1 MIIGSLDVG
10 IYNLSY
16 SIIKIIKKQDPSGND
31 IESVVKILKW
41 DCIEIANRD
50 SMKKNKEHVLIN
62 MPLVLDNITEF
73 HNCDVILI
81 ENQPCMKNP
90 IMKKIQCHLHA
101 YFIIKGFHNK
111 DSKIELIKPINASN
125 KLKVYDGP
133 DLDIKQCKSKY
144 IMRKKYAVEHC
155 KYFLEKYEEND
166 YMEHYMKQKKKDDYA
181 DCYLQALYYFN
192 TAILRKKL
200 TKKRKKKVV
209 KKDTSESL

>member
-16 SIIKIIKKQDPSGND
+16 SIIEIIKKQDPSGND

-101 YFIIKGFHNK
+101 YFIIKVFII
-111 DSKIELIKPINASN
+111 KI
-125 KLKVYDGP
+125 LK
-133 DLDIKQCKSKY
+133 
-144 IMRKKYAVEHC
+144 
-155 KYFLEKYEEND
+155 
-166 YMEHYMKQKKKDDYA
+166 
-181 DCYLQALYYFN
+181 
-192 TAILRKKL
+192 
-200 TKKRKKKVV
+200 
-209 KKDTSESL
+209 

>member
-1 MIIGSLDVG
+1 MSFTRIF
-10 IYNLSY
+10 YY
-16 SIIKIIKKQDPSGND
+16 
-31 IESVVKILKW
+31 
-41 DCIEIANRD
+41 
-50 SMKKNKEHVLIN
+50 
-62 MPLVLDNITEF
+62 
-73 HNCDVILI
+73 
-81 ENQPCMKNP
+81 
-90 IMKKIQCHLHA
+90 
-101 YFIIKGFHNK
+101 KGFHNK

-192 TAILRKKL
+192 TSILGKKL
-200 TKKRKKKVV
+200 TKKRKKK
-209 KKDTSESL
+209 